1 MLHNAV
7 LDVPPLEDCSD
18 FFTKPCRSTPA
29 HDPTSTT
36 EIPIPAAQ
44 NNESFAGMKKG
55 FLNKGKTN
63 RKKASYDISFIKPS
77 KSASDSNLLIPEVQ
91 EALKTPL
98 LAIGSN
104 GGM

>member
-7 LDVPPLEDCSD
+7 LDVPALEDCSE
-18 FFTKPCRSTPA
+18 FFTKPSSTPA
-29 HDPTSTT
+29 HDLASTT
-36 EIPIPAAQ
+36 ETSIPAAQ

-55 FLNKGKTN
+55 FLNKGRTS
-63 RKKASYDISFIKPS
+63 RKKASDDILFIKPS

-104 GGM
+104 SRM